1 MSARVSWAKVAALA
15 DKLSDRDK
23 EIIRLLARVRVLTG
37 GQLERL
43 AFHCHSADNRS
54 HIRRRVLK
62 RLTELELVAT
72 LERRIGGVRA
82 GSAGLVYALGRAG
95 QRMADML
102 SGITSSGRTRSPRT
116 PGTLFLRHALAVS
129 EAFTTM
135 VELSRESNVCVRSFV
150 AEPHCW
156 WPDGAGGL
164 LRPDALVIV
173 EDERYEATAWL
184 EIDEGTE
191 SLGRIRAKLA
201 AYEAFA
207 LTGREGANGVLPH
220 VLFAASDEVRAE
232 AIGQEIAAQGQLRMT
247 YRSTTQLQLAAVV
260 FQELRP

>member
-1 MSARVSWAKVAALA
+1 MSARVSWAKVVALA
-15 DKLSDRDK
+15 ERLSERDK

-37 GQLERL
+37 TQLERL
-43 AFHCHSADNRS
+43 AFHCYSTDNQS

-62 RLTELELVAT
+62 RLADLDLVAT

-82 GSAGLVYALGRAG
+82 GSAGLVYALGRVG

-102 SGITSSGRTRSPRT
+102 NGATSNDRTRAPRT

-129 EAFTTM
+129 EAFTSM
-135 VELSRESNVCVRSFV
+135 VEISRGSNVRVRSFL
-150 AEPHCW
+150 AEPHSW
-156 WPDGAGGL
+156 WPDGTGGL

-173 EDERYEATAWL
+173 EDEQYEATAWL
-184 EIDEGTE
+184 EIDQGTE
-191 SLGRIRAKLA
+191 SLGRIRSKIA

-220 VLFAASDEVRAE
+220 VLFAASDETRAD
-232 AIGQEIAAQGQLRMT
+232 AISREIAAQGQLRMT
-247 YRSTTQLQLAAVV
+247 YKTTTQLQLAPLV